1 MDSEVSLRDL
11 NLEDADR
18 FATLANNQRLSEIL
32 TEEGK
37 LTMNDSMNR
46 ALVTKYEATRY
57 YEWDGLKLK
66 LKHERVDSNEFY
78 SADIDF

>member
-1 MDSEVSLRDL
+1 VDSEVSLRDL

>member
-1 MDSEVSLRDL
+1 MSLRDL

-46 ALVTKYEATRY
+46 AFVTKYEATRY